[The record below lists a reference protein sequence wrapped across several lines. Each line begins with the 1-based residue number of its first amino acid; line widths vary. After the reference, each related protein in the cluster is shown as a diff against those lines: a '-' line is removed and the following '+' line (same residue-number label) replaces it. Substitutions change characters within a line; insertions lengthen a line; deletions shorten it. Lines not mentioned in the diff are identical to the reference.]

1 MERDTTEFIRE
12 RDIISDLSRELVSST
27 NDINAIHHKGS
38 GSGNALGGLLMQPH
52 KYMTCC
58 LCGLVWN
65 VPLQTKVKEGQY
77 ICPTCWLRQHR
88 ALQKSKEGR
97 VKK

>member
-1 MERDTTEFIRE
+1 
-12 RDIISDLSRELVSST
+12 
-27 NDINAIHHKGS
+27 
-38 GSGNALGGLLMQPH
+38 MQPH